1 MADRDRGDGEAG
13 ERVFLSSREAAEN
26 GAESPAG
33 DLEARLRVLLDL
45 LPEVLVEVD
54 MTSRIVF
61 VNRTGLELFG
71 YDLADPWQEMT
82 VFDVL
87 APECHETAARNIAG
101 ILQEKEP
108 RWTEYTAKRKDGS
121 LFPVM
126 IRSNLVKRDGE
137 PIGFRSVVVDI
148 TERKKMENE
157 LVEANARLSD
167 ALRQLRN
174 AQQLVIQQERLSAL
188 GQMAAGI
195 AHDLNNALMPVLANC
210 EMLIRKPEAL
220 TDRNRT
226 DTLLNEIRTA
236 ACDAAETVRR
246 LRDFAGEPKSLGR
259 EQVDLAELVDTTV
272 ALTRPRWKDEMEAK
286 GVFLTVYKQTEGNPV
301 AYASTAQLR
310 EVLANLIFNAVDA
323 VPEGGSITVRARSNA
338 SKAVLEVSD
347 TGSGMTREVRRR
359 CMEPFFTTKGTTGT
373 GLGLSMVYGTVRSF
387 GGSVYIRSGTGKG
400 TTIAISIPHAG
411 GRSTAATRAP
421 VSPAPA
427 FSARILVVDDE
438 ESCRVVLSR
447 ILQEENHLVTM
458 ATNGEEALEAFRREP
473 FDVVITD
480 RAMPGVKGDEV
491 AAAVKREAPSTP
503 VILLTGFGAVMNDG
517 QEAPENIDILL
528 GKPVTVDELLQA
540 VAKLTSKRPG
550 RS

>member
-1 MADRDRGDGEAG
+1 
-13 ERVFLSSREAAEN
+13 
-26 GAESPAG
+26 
-33 DLEARLRVLLDL
+33 
-45 LPEVLVEVD
+45 
-54 MTSRIVF
+54 
-61 VNRTGLELFG
+61 
-71 YDLADPWQEMT
+71 MT

-323 VPEGGSITVRARSNA
+323 VPEGGAITVRARSNA

-411 GRSTAATRAP
+411 GRSAAATRAP
-421 VSPAPA
+421 LSPAPA

-438 ESCRVVLSR
+438 ESCRVAVSR